1 MENLKKKWK
10 KICHLCN
17 KSKRN
22 KTTECVIIHVRSL
35 LQLTRTL
42 YPWFSFC
49 SFGTYGPQMITKT
62 TMSIIVHLILQ
73 KLSGA
78 DPGFVV
84 RGGAWVCEGSGDR
97 LRSPAGPSQSPGRGP
112 GGRSPPEALGFEEL
126 QTFIWTTIL
135 NQPHRF
141 YQTKKTWLWVLILS
155 DNC

>member
-1 MENLKKKWK
+1 MENFKKKWK

-97 LRSPAGPSQSPGRGP
+97 LRPQRVQDRALVGDQ
-112 GGRSPPEALGFEEL
+112 GGEAPRKLWGLRNYRRLFER
-126 QTFIWTTIL
+126 QFWTNHTVFIR
-135 NQPHRF
+135 P
-141 YQTKKTWLWVLILS
+141 KKLDFES
-155 DNC
+155 